1 MFKSLVICVSLFV
14 FVGSQESLFA
24 TDPGNLT
31 LKLTE
36 GSVKFLAK
44 GKPSAIRIHGT
55 SPTIQG
61 SAQVKGL
68 QVQGEFEVPVDSL
81 DTGIGL
87 RTSHMKEKYLEAAKF
102 PKALFQIKEMKLPSP
117 LEINNYSA
125 EDIPLTGLL
134 TLHGVQ
140 RPILAKASVRSQD
153 GKINA
158 NVRFPVTLSGHSI
171 TIPTY
176 LGITVTDEV
185 EVEVNLNTEIQK

>member
-1 MFKSLVICVSLFV
+1 MFRALVICVSLLAFL
-14 FVGSQESLFA
+14 GSHRPLYA
-24 TDPGNLT
+24 TDPGSLI
-31 LKLTE
+31 LKITE

-55 SPTIQG
+55 SPAVQG
-61 SAQVKGL
+61 SAQIKGV
-68 QVQGEFEVPVDSL
+68 QVQGEFEVPVDTL

-87 RTSHMKEKYLEAAKF
+87 RTSHMKEKYLESGKF
-102 PKALFQIKEMKLPSP
+102 QKVLFQIKEMKLPSP
-117 LEINNYSA
+117 LVMNNYSA
-125 EDIPLTGLL
+125 EDVPVTGLL

-140 RPILAKASVRSQD
+140 RSVLAKASVHSQE

-158 NVRFPVTLSGHSI
+158 IVRFPVTLSGHSI

-185 EVEVNLNTEIQK
+185 EIEVSLNTEIQK